1 MTSQQIAA
9 IVKDVNESTR
19 KNNIVLLTRQIMIM
33 LYSVWQICIEWLEEL
48 RLWELTDRYDELV

>member
-9 IVKDVNESTR
+9 KVKDVNESTR

-33 LYSVWQICIEWLEEL
+33 LYSVWLICIEWLEEL